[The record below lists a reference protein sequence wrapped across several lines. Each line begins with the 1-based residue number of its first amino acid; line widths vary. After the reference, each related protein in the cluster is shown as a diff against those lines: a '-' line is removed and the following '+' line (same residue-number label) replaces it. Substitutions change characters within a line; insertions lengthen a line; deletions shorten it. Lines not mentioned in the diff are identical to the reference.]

1 MDNIT
6 HHAHFQLIE
15 ELLVQLLAEL
25 FRYLLRPGQ
34 PVVVVVFPR
43 QVQIRV
49 VRTERPLDL

>member
-25 FRYLLRPGQ
+25 FRYLLRAGQ

-49 VRTERPLDL
+49 VRVERPLDL